1 MKSLIF
7 LLSLLAEQA
16 IAQQA
21 PLKKINEIKIQSNVE
36 HISVDRLGGF
46 YTVSDCSIE
55 QYDAEGK
62 RLKKYSL
69 TDCEQTDLLEA
80 WPLMRVYAYQ
90 NSKQQFLILDHVLEL
105 VEVLKID
112 PAFAVEPQLA
122 APSPDL
128 KAYWILDMDNSIK
141 KIDIGS
147 QTVSLESEA
156 LKDVKGPFTHLREY
170 QSMLFVLDVNSGIYI
185 INKLGKLV
193 SKIEARGI
201 QYFSF
206 AGEDLYYLND
216 NQLHFYDIFTK
227 EIYSIEVPVGIK
239 FCVATDEKLILIKDL
254 VAEIF
259 AFTPRK

>member
-7 LLSLLAEQA
+7 LLALIATQA

-21 PLKKINEIKIQSNVE
+21 PLKKIKEIKIQADVE

-46 YTVSDCSIE
+46 YTVSDCGIE
-55 QYDAEGK
+55 QFDADGK
-62 RLKKYSL
+62 KLKRYAL
-69 TDCEQTDLLEA
+69 DACDQTDLLEA

-90 NSKQQFLILDHVLEL
+90 KSKQQFLIFDHVLDI

-128 KAYWILDMDNSIK
+128 KGYWILDMDNSIK
-141 KIDIGS
+141 KIDLAT
-147 QTVSLESEA
+147 QTVAIETDA
-156 LKDVKGPFTHLREY
+156 LKNVKGPFTHIREY
-170 QSMLFVLDVNSGIYI
+170 QSMLFVLDPESGIYI
-185 INKLGKLV
+185 VNKLGQQV
-193 SKIEARGI
+193 AKIEEQGI

-206 AGEDLYYLND
+206 SGEDLYYLKGSL
-216 NQLHFYDIFTK
+216 LHFYDIFTK
-227 EIYSIEVPVGIK
+227 ETYSIEVSAGNT